1 MNVLG
6 PVNERKIK
14 SYAPYVQRVCACPC
28 THACNLLSEVR
39 KKARRNDDYAYVYI
53 LVEIQLQICRY
64 RGGLSAAGSRYY
76 SC

>member
-14 SYAPYVQRVCACPC
+14 SVQRVCACLY
-28 THACNLLSEVR
+28 THAYKLLSEVR
-39 KKARRNDDYAYVYI
+39 KKTRPNDDYAYVDI